1 MLQQM
6 EEDDETENG
15 RGSVEEDNERRPWH
29 VICKGRQGCTELEF
43 ASSGSVA
50 EDVVVKLMEFLEAP
64 HAMTS
69 ELLAEKEQVQH
80 EILFNSQARESVR
93 GLKSGSSASG
103 SSKGLAK
110 VDEGD
115 HIDRT

>member
-1 MLQQM
+1 M

-15 RGSVEEDNERRPWH
+15 RGSVEEDDQRRPWH

-64 HAMTS
+64 HATTS
-69 ELLAEKEQVQH
+69 ELLAEKEQSSKGKRKRAS
-80 EILFNSQARESVR
+80 N
-93 GLKSGSSASG
+93 KSGSSASG

-110 VDEGD
+110 VLLVNNS
-115 HIDRT
+115 IKCNA